1 MSKWAKICNL
11 ISEVLILVILGIY
24 ILKDYINVL
33 NTLSIANKS
42 FSEILLIIIFL
53 KIFVITN
60 YLSDILDNQ
69 SKKE

>member
-1 MSKWAKICNL
+1 MQF
-11 ISEVLILVILGIY
+11 ISDVLILVILGIY
-24 ILKDYINVL
+24 ILNDYIDVL

>member
-24 ILKDYINVL
+24 ILKDYIDVL